1 MFYTRIYHYEI
12 SFKNTPDTIT
22 SDKGNIY
29 KVVLPLF
36 IKKGHLIN
44 RQPYKLRN
52 LYYFLYTLIGR

>member
-12 SFKNTPDTIT
+12 SFKNTPDAIT

-36 IKKGHLIN
+36 IKKKAI
-44 RQPYKLRN
+44 
-52 LYYFLYTLIGR
+52 